1 MYLANGIVVMLQIK
15 TGKTLNFC
23 NSIGFNLTVNEEVIE
38 SKQRVRQLFKEELNE
53 EKWYH
58 SSVKRY
64 VDKL

>member
-38 SKQRVRQLFKEELNE
+38 SKQRVR
-53 EKWYH
+53 
-58 SSVKRY
+58 
-64 VDKL
+64 